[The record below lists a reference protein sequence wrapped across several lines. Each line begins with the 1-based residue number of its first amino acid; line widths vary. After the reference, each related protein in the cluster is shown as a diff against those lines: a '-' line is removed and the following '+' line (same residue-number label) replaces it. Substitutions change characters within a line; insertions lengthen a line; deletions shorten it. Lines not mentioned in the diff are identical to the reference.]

1 MSEGVRGSVFIMLV
15 GLVGRDEV
23 TGVVVAGR
31 PSCGHGRAAGEREGE
46 RRKMTSGTVASV
58 SESERAALLGRAR
71 GWAARVWARAHG

>member
-46 RRKMTSGTVASV
+46 RRKGMTDGGRV
-58 SESERAALLGRAR
+58 SAR
-71 GWAARVWARAHG
+71 E